1 MHLPH
6 PTLVTPIG
14 AAETATSLGERK
26 AVAGEDASAILSE
39 HIVDEL
45 LGEGG
50 MLGVADRRDRV
61 AGDDV

>member
-26 AVAGEDASAILSE
+26 AVAGEDAPTILGE

-45 LGEGG
+45 LGEGS
-50 MLGVADRRDRV
+50 MLGVADWRNRV
-61 AGDDV
+61 VGDDV